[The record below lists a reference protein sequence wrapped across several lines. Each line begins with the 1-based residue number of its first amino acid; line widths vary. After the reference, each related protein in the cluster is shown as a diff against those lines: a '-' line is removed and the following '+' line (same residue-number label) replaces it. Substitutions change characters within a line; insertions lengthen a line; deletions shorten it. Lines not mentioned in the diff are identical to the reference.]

1 MICTFGVTASKP
13 DKPTL
18 YLWLSYLWQPVTTTG
33 HVNDLLKQRV

>member
-1 MICTFGVTASKP
+1 MIWALGVKASEP

-18 YLWLSYLWQPVTTTG
+18 YLWQPTATTG